1 MENFRAF
8 KCNKDSCTKL
18 PLGFKRVKITQRDV
32 PYFQFLKILI
42 NVDID
47 ITNAIQNDILKLG
60 IVRVHLRHIESMK
73 SIFQHSNIA
82 M

>member
-1 MENFRAF
+1 VENFRAF
-8 KCNKDSCTKL
+8 KCNKNSCTKL

-47 ITNAIQNDILKLG
+47 ITNAIHNL
-60 IVRVHLRHIESMK
+60 
-73 SIFQHSNIA
+73 F
-82 M
+82 